1 MGSDL
6 VTIVANSVHHHNQS
20 ISVGIYDSDTAWQN
34 DWNEVA
40 LRCVD
45 GTCHHVCRGTFTK
58 SAGSLSWQK
67 VDINVTCQML
77 QEDVQTIELVTNDTT
92 PHVYR
97 KAMLVVAFDSSM
109 WIIMVP

>member
-1 MGSDL
+1 
-6 VTIVANSVHHHNQS
+6 
-20 ISVGIYDSDTAWQN
+20 
-34 DWNEVA
+34 
-40 LRCVD
+40 
-45 GTCHHVCRGTFTK
+45 
-58 SAGSLSWQK
+58 
-67 VDINVTCQML
+67 ML